1 MSQVNEYP
9 PGTFCWVELGTSD
22 AAAAKKFYAELFG
35 WSFNDQPVGPDLVY
49 TLLQLEEKDV
59 AALYQLNKEL
69 TEQRVPPHWLSYVSV
84 SSADE
89 TAGKTGGLGGK
100 VLKEPFDVFDLGRM
114 AVLQDPTGA
123 TFAVWQPRT
132 HPGALLVNQP
142 GTLCWNELITADV
155 AAAGKF
161 YTALFGWTA
170 ESQQM
175 GPVNYT
181 SFMNGERP
189 AGGMIAIS
197 KEMGEVPPYWL
208 VYFAVADCDQ
218 TVGKT
223 TSLGGT
229 ITAPALDV
237 PGVGRLAVAQDPQGA
252 FFAFIRLENP
262 A

>member
-9 PGTFCWVELGTSD
+9 PGTFCWVELGTTD
-22 AAAAKKFYAELFG
+22 AAGAKKFYGELFG
-35 WSFNDQPVGPDLVY
+35 WAFNDQPVGPDLVY
-49 TLLQLEEKDV
+49 TMLQLEEKNV

-84 SSADE
+84 SNADE

-100 VLKEPFDVFDLGRM
+100 VLKEPFDVFDVGRM

-132 HPGALLVNQP
+132 HAGALLVNQP
-142 GTLCWNELITADV
+142 GTLCWNELMTTDV

-181 SFMNGERP
+181 SFVNGERP
-189 AGGMIAIS
+189 AGGMIAIT
-197 KEMGEVPPYWL
+197 KEMGDVPPYWL